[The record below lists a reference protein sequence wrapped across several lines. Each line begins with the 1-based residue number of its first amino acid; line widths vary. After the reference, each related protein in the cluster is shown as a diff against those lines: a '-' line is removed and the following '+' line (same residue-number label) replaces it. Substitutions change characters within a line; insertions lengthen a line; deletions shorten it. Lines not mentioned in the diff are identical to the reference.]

1 MNETYSIKNII
12 QLLLSKI
19 WLIIILIVIG
29 GGAAFT
35 FSKFVLPLQYSSHI
49 TMYVQSYTGISENS
63 DNQNNINNSKQLVN
77 TYMEVLK
84 DDAVMN
90 AVGDMLVK
98 QHENGSLKECFNI
111 NAEGKINPES
121 IRNCLTISSVNDTS
135 AVKVVATTKDAE
147 LSAMICNNLTQVA
160 PKYVEEAVGVG
171 SINTIDKAKVYK
183 TPVAPNVTKNAIIG
197 AVAGMLIAVL
207 IIILIDFF
215 DNTVKDSETISKK
228 HQLAVLG
235 EIQERGA
242 KKSRQKEREHYLIT
256 DKTVPFNITESYKAM
271 RTNLIFS
278 LSTSDKKIVAVS
290 SALPGEGKSTIAANL
305 AIAFSQ
311 LNENKVLL
319 IDADMR
325 KPVQHR
331 LFNVKN
337 NAGISEYLGKMKQ
350 KAECIKKSD
359 VPNLD
364 IMPSGSLPP
373 NPSELLGSEQM
384 EKLLSEVSAEYDYII
399 IDMPPV
405 NIVSDP
411 LTIGSS
417 ISGMVVVTHY
427 GKTTYDD
434 VDGLMCKVQ
443 TSDTKLLGFVLNEIK
458 SKHNGK
464 YCYSKKYKYYSY
476 GDQSEKKEDKNA
488 D

>member
-1 MNETYSIKNII
+1 MENTYSIKNIL
-12 QLLLSKI
+12 QLLRAKL
-19 WLIIILIVIG
+19 WLIIILTVIG
-29 GGAAFT
+29 GGAAFGYA
-35 FSKFVLPLQYSSHI
+35 KCMLPLQYQSYT
-49 TMYVQSYTGISENS
+49 TMYVKNNTQNVQNVNNS
-63 DNQNNINNSKQLVN
+63 DLNTARSLVSTYIAVLKSDTLLEKTGDELVKKFGSDRISQVFSVNNDKVSPAYLRSCLTMAAVDQ
-77 TYMEVLK
+77 TEVLK
-84 DDAVMN
+84 ITAV
-90 AVGDMLVK
+90 
-98 QHENGSLKECFNI
+98 
-111 NAEGKINPES
+111 
-121 IRNCLTISSVNDTS
+121 
-135 AVKVVATTKDAE
+135 TKDAE
-147 LSAMICNNLTQVA
+147 ISAELCQTIAELA
-160 PKYVEEAVGVG
+160 PEFLIRVVGAGSVE
-171 SINTIDKAKVYK
+171 TIDEAQINRS
-183 TPVAPNVTKNAIIG
+183 PIAPNVPKTSAIG
-197 AVAGMLIAVL
+197 SLAGMLLAVL
-207 IIILIDFF
+207 SIILIDFF
-215 DNTVKDSETISKK
+215 DNTIKDSEIISKK

-235 EIQERGA
+235 EIQDRGI

-256 DKTVPFNITESYKAM
+256 DKTVPFNIMESYKVL

-290 SALPGEGKSTIAANL
+290 SALPGDGKSTIAANL

-325 KPVQHR
+325 KPVQHK

-337 NAGISEYLGKMKQ
+337 NAGIAEYLGKIKQ
-350 KAECIKKSD
+350 KGECVQKSD

-364 IMPSGSLPP
+364 IIPSGSFPP
-373 NPSELLGSEQM
+373 NPSELLASEQM
-384 EKLLSEVSAEYDYII
+384 EKLLSEVSAEYDYVI

-411 LTIGSS
+411 LTIGRS

-434 VDGLMCKVQ
+434 VDEMMRKVQ
-443 TSDTKLLGFVLNEIK
+443 TSDTKLLGLVLNEIK

-464 YCYSKKYKYYSY
+464 YGYSRKYKYYSY
-476 GDQSEKKEDKNA
+476 GNQSEKKEDKNA

>member
-1 MNETYSIKNII
+1 MENTYSIKNIL
-12 QLLLSKI
+12 QLLIGKL

-63 DNQNNINNSKQLVN
+63 DNQNNISNSKQLVN

-111 NAEGKINPES
+111 NAEGKINPAS
-121 IRNCLTISSVNDTS
+121 IRECLMISSVNDTS

-160 PKYVEEAVGVG
+160 PKYVEKAVGVG

-183 TPVAPNVTKNAIIG
+183 TPVAPNMTKNAVIG

-207 IIILIDFF
+207 VIILIDFF

-228 HQLAVLG
+228 HQLALLG
-235 EIQERGA
+235 EIQERGT
-242 KKSRQKEREHYLIT
+242 KKSRQKERDHYLIT

-278 LSTSDKKIVAVS
+278 LSTSDKKIIAVS
-290 SALPGEGKSTIAANL
+290 SALPGDGKSTIAANL

-325 KPVQHR
+325 KPVQHK

-337 NAGISEYLGKMKQ
+337 NAGIAEYLGKMKQ
-350 KAECIKKSD
+350 REECIQKSD

-364 IMPSGSLPP
+364 IIPSGSLPP

-384 EKLLSEVSAEYDYII
+384 EKLLSEVSAEYDYIL

-411 LTIGSS
+411 LTIGMS

-434 VDGLMCKVQ
+434 VDELMRKVQ
-443 TSDTKLLGFVLNEIK
+443 TSDTKLLGLVLNEIR
-458 SKHNGK
+458 SKNNGK
-464 YCYSKKYKYYSY
+464 YGYSKKYKYYSY
-476 GDQSEKKEDKNA
+476 DNKTEKKEDKHA

>member
-1 MNETYSIKNII
+1 MIGK
-12 QLLLSKI
+12 L

-29 GGAAFT
+29 GGTAFT

-63 DNQNNINNSKQLVN
+63 DNQNNISNSKQLVN

-90 AVGDMLVK
+90 AVGDMLIK
-98 QHENGSLKECFNI
+98 QYENGSIKECFNI
-111 NAEGKINPES
+111 NAEGKINPAS
-121 IRNCLTISSVNDTS
+121 IRECLTISSVNDTS

-160 PKYVEEAVGVG
+160 PKYVEKAVGVG

-183 TPVAPNVTKNAIIG
+183 TPVAPNIPKTTAIG
-197 AVAGMLIAVL
+197 AMTGLMLAVL

-215 DNTVKDSETISKK
+215 DNTIKDSEQISKK

-235 EIQERGA
+235 EIQERGS

-325 KPVQHR
+325 KPVQHK

-337 NAGISEYLGKMKQ
+337 NAGIAEFLGKMKQ
-350 KAECIKKSD
+350 KEECIQKSG

-364 IMPSGSLPP
+364 IITSGSLPP

-384 EKLLSEVSAEYDYII
+384 EELLSEVSAEYDYIL

-411 LTIGSS
+411 LTIGRS
-417 ISGMVVVTHY
+417 ISGMIAVTHY
-427 GKTTYDD
+427 GKTTHDD
-434 VDGLMCKVQ
+434 FADMMRKVQ
-443 TSDTKLLGFVLNEIK
+443 TSDTKILGFVLNEIK
-458 SKHNGK
+458 SRHSGK
-464 YCYSKKYKYYSY
+464 YGYSRKYQYYSY
-476 GDQSEKKEDKNA
+476 DDRSKKKDENKEDKHA